1 MNRTA
6 FTLLLCLS
14 LACSAQESP
23 QQLMRKALEAQQA
36 GHFEEAVR
44 DYRALVKQFPNIF
57 EIRSNLGA
65 ALAGEGHYTEAI
77 AEYEKA
83 LTIQSNTATR
93 LNLAL
98 AYYKSGELLKA
109 TNTLKQVHEEEPGNI
124 QATEL
129 LADCYLQLSQYK
141 DVITLLTPVW
151 NANADN
157 DAVTYLLGNALVRDG
172 QVAKGE
178 EVIDR
183 MLRNGD
189 SAEARFLMGTAKY
202 MTGDYAGARTDL
214 EKAIELNPHLPDV
227 YAYYGKV
234 LLASGD
240 KAGSQKAFE
249 QELQL
254 NPNDFISN
262 LELGILLRNDEKNAE
277 AIKYFRHAL
286 AVHPGDPNAR
296 FEIAM
301 TEVAQGQ
308 FPEAARDLESLVKD
322 KPDFRQA
329 VWQLATVYNRM
340 GRKADAERERAV
352 YMKLNAAAQAENAEQ
367 QERLADRREDK

>member
-1 MNRTA
+1 
-6 FTLLLCLS
+6 
-14 LACSAQESP
+14 
-23 QQLMRKALEAQQA
+23 
-36 GHFEEAVR
+36 
-44 DYRALVKQFPNIF
+44 
-57 EIRSNLGA
+57 
-65 ALAGEGHYTEAI
+65 
-77 AEYEKA
+77 
-83 LTIQSNTATR
+83 
-93 LNLAL
+93 
-98 AYYKSGELLKA
+98 
-109 TNTLKQVHEEEPGNI
+109 
-124 QATEL
+124 
-129 LADCYLQLSQYK
+129 
-141 DVITLLTPVW
+141 VW

-301 TEVAQGQ
+301 TEVAQSQ

-340 GRKADAERERAV
+340 GRKEDAERERAV
-352 YMKLNAAAQAENAEQ
+352 YMKLNAAAQTENAEH